1 METQYSIIPI
11 SEQSGAKFVKI
22 KTLFLLLILLILSVK
37 SLCAGELS
45 VLKDKDF
52 AVFYDPPL
60 KYSALEIAD
69 MYPGIKAD
77 LERIFGWKLN
87 LKPSIILIKDR
98 AKFQRM
104 AESPLTVAFAVPARN
119 LIVIDHSKMHINPFN
134 LGNILKHEL
143 CHLLLHHHIRGVAL
157 PRWLDEGIAQ
167 WASDGI
173 SDILMDQKRSLLN
186 KAIYRDRLILL
197 HTLQKGFPPDKESL
211 SLAYE
216 ESKSFV
222 TYIISKFGKEGVLT
236 VLNYMRQGEDVD
248 SAILK
253 ALLIPLG
260 ELEKKWH
267 HSLRQRVTWFTY
279 LSYHLYEILF
289 SVAALITIYAFIR
302 VIMRKRAY
310 MKEEEEED
318 RFYS

>member
-1 METQYSIIPI
+1 MEQN
-11 SEQSGAKFVKI
+11 GAKLLKIKILFFLFILFILFVKG
-22 KTLFLLLILLILSVK
+22 
-37 SLCAGELS
+37 LCGGALN

-52 AVFYDPPL
+52 AVFYDQPL
-60 KYSALEIAD
+60 KYAALEVVD
-69 MYPGIKAD
+69 MYPGTKAD
-77 LERIFGWKLN
+77 LERIFGWKLD
-87 LKPSIILIKDR
+87 LKASILLVKDR

-104 AESPLTVAFAVPARN
+104 AESPLTVAFAVPSRN
-119 LIVIDHSKMHINPFN
+119 LIVVDHSKMNINPLN

-143 CHLLLHHHIRGVAL
+143 CHLLVHHHIRGVAL

-173 SDILMDQKRSLLN
+173 SDILMDQKRSFLN
-186 KAIYRDRLILL
+186 KATFRDRLIPL
-197 HTLQKGFPPDKESL
+197 HALESGFPPGNESL
-211 SLAYE
+211 ALAYE

-222 TYIISKFGKEGVLT
+222 TYIISKSGKEGILT
-236 VLNYMRQGEDVD
+236 ILNYMKQGEDVD

-253 ALLIPLG
+253 ALSIPLG

-267 HSLRQRVTWFTY
+267 RSLRQRVTWFTY
-279 LSYHLYEILF
+279 ISYHLYEILF

-310 MKEEEEED
+310 IKEEEEGD
-318 RFYS
+318 GFYS

>member
-1 METQYSIIPI
+1 M
-11 SEQSGAKFVKI
+11 KI
-22 KTLFLLLILLILSVK
+22 KIFLLLLILLILSVK
-37 SLCAGELS
+37 SICAGELD

-60 KYSALEIAD
+60 KYSALKVAD
-69 MYPGIKAD
+69 IYPGIKAD

-119 LIVIDHSKMHINPFN
+119 LIVIDHSKMRINPSN

-173 SDILMDQKRSLLN
+173 SDILMHKKRSLLN
-186 KAIYRDRLILL
+186 KAVFRDRLIPL

-216 ESKSFV
+216 EGKSFV
-222 TYIISKFGKEGVLT
+222 TYIISKFGKEGILT

-253 ALLIPLG
+253 ALSIPLR
-260 ELEKKWH
+260 ELKKKWH

-289 SVAALITIYAFIR
+289 SVGALITVYAFIR
-302 VIMRKRAY
+302 VIRRKKAY
-310 MKEEEEED
+310 MKEEEDD
-318 RFYS
+318 RFYY

>member
-1 METQYSIIPI
+1 M
-11 SEQSGAKFVKI
+11 KI
-22 KTLFLLLILLILSVK
+22 KIFSFHLILFVLSVK
-37 SLCAGELS
+37 PLCGVTFN

-52 AVFYDPPL
+52 EVFYDQPL
-60 KYSALEIAD
+60 KYAAVEVAD
-69 MYPGIKAD
+69 MYPGTKAD
-77 LERIFGWKLN
+77 LERIFGWKLD
-87 LKPSIILIKDR
+87 LKASIILVKDR
-98 AKFQRM
+98 DKFQRM

-119 LIVIDHSKMHINPFN
+119 LIVVDHSKMNINPLN

-143 CHLLLHHHIRGVAL
+143 CHLLVHHHIRGVVL

-173 SDILMDQKRSLLN
+173 SDILMDQRRSLLN
-186 KAIYRDRLILL
+186 KATFRDRLIP
-197 HTLQKGFPPDKESL
+197 LQMLESGFPPDNESL

-222 TYIISKFGKEGVLT
+222 TYIISKSGKEGILT
-236 VLNYMRQGEDVD
+236 VLNYMKQGEDVD

-253 ALLIPLG
+253 ALSIPLG

-267 HSLRQRVTWFTY
+267 RSLRQRVTWFTY
-279 LSYHLYEILF
+279 ISYHLYEILF
-289 SVAALITIYAFIR
+289 SVAALMTIYAFIR

-310 MKEEEEED
+310 RKEEEEED

>member
-1 METQYSIIPI
+1 MASQDMRLYPDFLRTYGFFYPRFAYFINRDIFQRHETEPQYSIIPI
-11 SEQSGAKFVKI
+11 AEQIGVKFVKM
-22 KTLFLLLILLILSVK
+22 KTHFLFFILFILSAK
-37 SLCAGELS
+37 SLCAGELN

-52 AVFYDPPL
+52 AVFYAPPL
-60 KYSALEIAD
+60 KYAALEIAD
-69 MYPGIKAD
+69 MYPWIKAD

-87 LKPSIILIKDR
+87 LKPSIILVKDR
-98 AKFQRM
+98 SKFQRM
-104 AESPLTVAFAVPARN
+104 AESPLTVAFAVPSRN

-186 KAIYRDRLILL
+186 KATFRNRLIPL
-197 HTLQKGFPPDKESL
+197 HRLQKGFPPDKGSL

-222 TYIISKFGKEGVLT
+222 TYIITKLVHF
-236 VLNYMRQGEDVD
+236 
-248 SAILK
+248 
-253 ALLIPLG
+253 
-260 ELEKKWH
+260 
-267 HSLRQRVTWFTY
+267 
-279 LSYHLYEILF
+279 
-289 SVAALITIYAFIR
+289 
-302 VIMRKRAY
+302 
-310 MKEEEEED
+310 
-318 RFYS
+318 

>member
-1 METQYSIIPI
+1 M
-11 SEQSGAKFVKI
+11 
-22 KTLFLLLILLILSVK
+22 KTHFLFFILFILSAK
-37 SLCAGELS
+37 SLCAGELN

-52 AVFYDPPL
+52 AVFYAPPL
-60 KYSALEIAD
+60 KYAALEIAD

-98 AKFQRM
+98 SKFQRM
-104 AESPLTVAFAVPARN
+104 AESPLTVAFAVPSRN

-143 CHLLLHHHIRGVAL
+143 CHLLLHHHIRGIAL

-186 KAIYRDRLILL
+186 KATFRNRLIPL
-197 HTLQKGFPPDKESL
+197 HRLQKGFPPDKGSL

-222 TYIISKFGKEGVLT
+222 TYIISKFEKEGILT

-253 ALLIPLG
+253 ALSIPLG

-267 HSLRQRVTWFTY
+267 HSLKQRVTWFTY

-289 SVAALITIYAFIR
+289 SVAALITIYGFIR

-310 MKEEEEED
+310 LKEEEEED